1 MFCNQYITELCYFW
15 DKEVMDMVQLKNQT
29 FIVDIKDNQNATW
42 QGSLSWVQGNK
53 KENFRSA
60 LELIKLIDSAI
71 EKEQDDNN
79 E

>member
-1 MFCNQYITELCYFW
+1 ME
-15 DKEVMDMVQLKNQT
+15 QLKNQT

-71 EKEQDDNN
+71 EKEQENNN

>member
-1 MFCNQYITELCYFW
+1 
-15 DKEVMDMVQLKNQT
+15 MVQLKNQT
-29 FIVDIKDNQNATW
+29 FIIDIKDNQNATW

>member
-1 MFCNQYITELCYFW
+1 MFCNQYITKLWYFG

-29 FIVDIKDNQNATW
+29 FIIDIKDNQNATW

>member
-1 MFCNQYITELCYFW
+1 
-15 DKEVMDMVQLKNQT
+15 MVQLKNQT

-71 EKEQDDNN
+71 EKEQKDNN